1 MIIWFSENPQIIPV
15 WMHGLA
21 SRKRF
26 IRRISYTTHME
37 NSCCR
42 DADFLSLNIL
52 WHDDRC
58 LRLLCR
64 SGVLFRILLSSY
76 LLVIQRPWGGILLR
90 ISKALNPRILVLLG
104 LGQWFR
110 GTNGD
115 PVVMERSDVFYHL
128 FFSDLLV
135 DFNSFLNLIIMTS
148 YISSYHYCFSR

>member
-1 MIIWFSENPQIIPV
+1 
-15 WMHGLA
+15 MHGLA

-115 PVVMERSDVFYHL
+115 PVCDGAIWRL
-128 FFSDLLV
+128 LPPIFSDLLV